1 MDHLPFPVDP
11 ALPPVV
17 IPYVCEGAEPY
28 DNHGFPTFAIR
39 QGWMPVAHE
48 SNWCRCLADV
58 AAVRAQTW
66 LYFGLLHEFFGDD
79 YDRVLFVLND
89 TVTLQPVVTTQN
101 LPRLLERWFDRTF
114 QHRKT
119 PDTKIR
125 NLLLHAE
132 RYSQPLD
139 TLVPSAK
146 AISLS
151 IKVLICSLGA
161 AAGIVN
167 SGIRKDETF
176 NASPSRL
183 LDERMMENN
192 WCPYWVRIYSAR
204 YSVPTI
210 NYLSALTRAT
220 MVEDH
225 GSCTTNQCVA
235 HNVNMQHYQTKHAT
249 TSCQCNFVGPSINK
263 ISSLIQEGI
272 VPLVRCTEVSDGRIV
287 LDVIEAD
294 PGVEYTA
301 ISHVWSGGLG
311 NPSSNSLP
319 ECQLRR
325 LTQRMQNIARVE
337 SEWFWFRLIERAF
350 KYVKV
355 PFKNRLKSILLSCG
369 IRTTSGSRVV
379 FWLDTLC
386 VPTSLEHDALRREAI
401 DQMAFIYAGADRV
414 LVLDPELQNINI
426 RNLPNEQV
434 CAYLACCAW
443 RSRCWPYQE
452 GRLARER
459 VYLVADDIYH
469 HSVGLRQIVGVNRDI
484 KNRRIMQLDKH
495 LVHSAVASFWEDMD
509 SVKMVADK
517 RGYFNDFTETW
528 NGVSLRSTTKSEDLH
543 SILAVL
549 LGLSSREVLSLPL
562 QERTKAVFQAQDS
575 LPLALLY
582 LPSGPKI
589 LDIKN
594 KWIPQYPSGLLTLR
608 YGTMRQSVDGEVL
621 TFSVSESLSCGFLV
635 NSAYPFYQHFC
646 LIDDTSS
653 EKVWIQLKGDHDR
666 ELETLYHGSSVCYVL
681 YNHLAGNQLVSS
693 SRDFVGAR
701 FYFSKLDEFGTV
713 HLVYDCPLNYYY
725 QHPLDTSEDLL
736 EFEYSEVQGQRLR
749 SDTSFALDFGR
760 YNLMSTENYFTKFVI
775 QEFLHGISYN
785 IADPKQA
792 AWKYGVTSILHPPS
806 YLL

>member
-11 ALPPVV
+11 VLPPVV
-17 IPYVCEGAEPY
+17 IPYVCEGFEPY

-39 QGWMPVAHE
+39 QGWMSVAHE
-48 SNWCRCLADV
+48 DSWCRCPADV

-79 YDRVLFVLND
+79 YDRKMFLLTDRVGV
-89 TVTLQPVVTTQN
+89 QPVVITQN
-101 LPRLLERWFDRTF
+101 LPHLLERWFDWTS
-114 QHRKT
+114 QCKNKS
-119 PDTKIR
+119 DTKIR
-125 NLLLHAE
+125 SLLLDAE

-139 TLVPSAK
+139 VLVPSAK

-161 AAGIVN
+161 AAGIID

-183 LDERMMENN
+183 LEERMLENN
-192 WCPYWVRIYSAR
+192 WCPYWIRIYSAR

-210 NYLSALTRAT
+210 NYLSALTRTT

-235 HNVNMQHYQTKHAT
+235 HNVDMHHYQTKHAAAN
-249 TSCQCNFVGPSINK
+249 CQCHFVGPSISR
-263 ISSLIQEGI
+263 ISSKIQEGI
-272 VPLVRCTEVSDGRIV
+272 IPLICCTEASDGRIA

-311 NPSSNSLP
+311 NPNSNSLP

-350 KYVKV
+350 EYRKV
-355 PFKNRLKSILLSCG
+355 PFKSHLQSFLLSRG
-369 IRTTSGSRVV
+369 KRTTSTSRAV

-386 VPTSLEHDALRREAI
+386 VPSSLEDASLRRKAI
-401 DQMAFIYAGADRV
+401 DQMASIYAGADRV
-414 LVLDPELQNINI
+414 LVLDPELQNISI

-452 GRLARER
+452 GRLARDR
-459 VYLVADDIYH
+459 IYLLADDMYH
-469 HSVGLRQIVGVNRDI
+469 HSIGLRQILRVNRDI
-484 KNRRIMQLDKH
+484 KNHRRMRKDKD

-509 SVKMVADK
+509 YAKMAADK
-517 RGYFNDFTETW
+517 KKISSDFTETW
-528 NGVSLRSTTKSEDLH
+528 NGVGLRSTTKPEDLH
-543 SILAVL
+543 GILAVL
-549 LGLSSREVLSLPL
+549 LGLSSREILSLPL
-562 QERTKAVFQAQDS
+562 QERTKALFQAQDS

-582 LPSGPKI
+582 LRSGPKI
-589 LDIKN
+589 CDIKN
-594 KWIPQYPSGLLTLR
+594 QWIPEYPSGHLTLR
-608 YGTMRQSVDGEVL
+608 YGSMSKSIDGEAL
-621 TFSVSESLSCGFLV
+621 AFSLSESLSCGFLV
-635 NSAYPFYQHFC
+635 DSTIPFYQHFC
-646 LIDDTSS
+646 LVDDTSL
-653 EKVWIQLKGDHDR
+653 EKVWIQLTGNHDK
-666 ELETLYHGSSVCYVL
+666 ELEIMYHSSSVCYVL
-681 YNHLAGNQLVSS
+681 YNHLAKNQLVSS

-701 FYFSKLDEFGTV
+701 FYVSRHDEVGIV

-725 QHPLDTSEDLL
+725 QHPLDISEDLL

-749 SDTSFALDFGR
+749 PGTSFALDCGR
-760 YNLMSTENYFTKFVI
+760 
-775 QEFLHGISYN
+775 
-785 IADPKQA
+785 
-792 AWKYGVTSILHPPS
+792 
-806 YLL
+806 

>member
-11 ALPPVV
+11 VMAPVV
-17 IPYVCEGAEPY
+17 IPYICEGAEPY
-28 DNHGFPTFAIR
+28 DNRGYPTFAIR
-39 QGWMPVAHE
+39 QGWMSVAHE
-48 SNWCRCLADV
+48 SSWCRCPADV

-79 YDRVLFVLND
+79 YDRTMFISND
-89 TVTLQPVVTTQN
+89 TLIVQPVVTTQN
-101 LPRLLERWFDRTF
+101 LPHLLERWFERTPL
-114 QHRKT
+114 HSKR

-125 NLLLHAE
+125 NLLLDAE

-139 TLVPSAK
+139 VLVPSAR

-151 IKVLICSLGA
+151 IKVLVCSLGA
-161 AAGIVN
+161 AAGIVD

-183 LDERMMENN
+183 LEERMLENN
-192 WCPYWVRIYSAR
+192 WCPYWVRVYSAS

-210 NYLSALTRAT
+210 NYLSSLTRAT

-225 GSCTTNQCVA
+225 GACTTNQCVA
-235 HNVNMQHYQTKHAT
+235 HNVDMNHYQTKHVT
-249 TSCQCNFVGPSINK
+249 DSCQCHFVGPSISK
-263 ISSLIQEGI
+263 IGASIQEGI
-272 VPLVRCTEVSDGRIV
+272 VPLVRCTEASDGRIL

-311 NPSSNSLP
+311 NPNSNSLP

-350 KYVKV
+350 MYMNV
-355 PFKNRLKSILLSCG
+355 PFKSRLKSFLLSCG
-369 IRTTSGSRVV
+369 IRTTSTSRAV

-386 VPTSLEHDALRREAI
+386 VPISLEHATLRRKSI
-401 DQMAFIYAGADRV
+401 DQMALIYAGADRV

-452 GRLARER
+452 GRLARDR
-459 VYLVADDIYH
+459 VYLLADDIYH
-469 HSVGLRQIVGVNRDI
+469 HSIGLRQIVGVNRDI
-484 KNRRIMQLDKH
+484 KKCRILRKDKD

-509 SVKMVADK
+509 FVKMVAHQ
-517 RGYFNDFTETW
+517 REYSSEFTETW

-543 SILAVL
+543 GILAVL

-562 QERTKAVFQAQDS
+562 EERTKAVFQAQDS

-582 LPSGPKI
+582 LRSGPKI
-589 LDIKN
+589 RDVKN
-594 KWIPQYPSGLLTLR
+594 QWIPQYPSGNLTLR
-608 YGTMRQSVDGEVL
+608 YGTMRQSVDEGVL
-621 TFSVSESLSCGFLV
+621 AFSLSESLSCGFLV
-635 NSAYPFYQHFC
+635 NSAIPFYQHFC
-646 LIDDTSS
+646 LIDETSS
-653 EKVWIQLKGDHDR
+653 EKVWVQLTGDHNR
-666 ELETLYHGSSVCYVL
+666 ELEALYHSSSVCYVL
-681 YNHLAGNQLVSS
+681 YNHLARNQLVSS

-701 FYFSKLDEFGTV
+701 FYVSRYEEVGTV

-736 EFEYSEVQGQRLR
+736 DFEYSEVQGQRL
-749 SDTSFALDFGR
+749 SPATSYALDCGR
-760 YNLMSTENYFTKFVI
+760 
-775 QEFLHGISYN
+775 
-785 IADPKQA
+785 
-792 AWKYGVTSILHPPS
+792 
-806 YLL
+806 